1 MRPTR
6 SSATIALLGAPTAH
20 LRSIR
25 KIWVDE
31 LIDESRWQT
40 YISGLNAE
48 WKGFTLCSTVML
60 AVDISF
66 LAVPGVQAASGDSQS
81 AATISIY
88 ASVISSVCALR
99 VISVILAGQIR
110 SHDVDSVGG
119 GVRSFLSHMRKTLRR
134 DEALAVMFSLPYSLL
149 LWA

>member
-1 MRPTR
+1 FLKCVD
-6 SSATIALLGAPTAH
+6 IALLGAPTAH

-48 WKGFTLCSTVML
+48 WKGFTLYSTVVL

-66 LAVPGVQAASGDSQS
+66 LAVPGVLADSEDSHS
-81 AATISIY
+81 AATITIY
-88 ASVISSVCALR
+88 ASVISSVCAL

-110 SHDVDSVGG
+110 THEVDSVGG
-119 GVRSFLSHMRKTLRR
+119 GADYMARMTRNTHG
-134 DEALAVMFSLPYSLL
+134 DAALAVMFGLPYSLL